1 MKTKNHQSTST
12 KESRLA
18 KALALA
24 SSHEGCSAAA
34 IQCTEVNTWG
44 AMDVFNKRIIID
56 ILEESEC
63 DVFRVHAPRW
73 LPVPSAEAATAIA
86 NRANMKLMVANV
98 VVQDNSLGIFAHQF
112 IPKDGIPSEK
122 NLKRLIDDVLIG
134 IVLVLKQL
142 EDIEQK
148 SVLLEKLASCPE
160 PILN

>member
-1 MKTKNHQSTST
+1 MNSKSHESTGT

-18 KALALA
+18 KALVLA

-34 IQCTEVNTWG
+34 IQHNEVNIWG
-44 AMDVFNKRIIID
+44 AMDIFNKRVVID

-63 DVFRVHAPRW
+63 DVLRVHAPNW
-73 LPVPSAEAATAIA
+73 LTMPSAEAATAIA

-98 VVQDNSLGIFAHQF
+98 VVQDNSLGIFAHEF

-122 NLKRLIDDVLIG
+122 NLKRLVDDVLIG
-134 IVLVLKQL
+134 IVLILKQL
-142 EDIEQK
+142 EDIEKK
-148 SVLLEKLASCPE
+148 SALLEKLPSCPD